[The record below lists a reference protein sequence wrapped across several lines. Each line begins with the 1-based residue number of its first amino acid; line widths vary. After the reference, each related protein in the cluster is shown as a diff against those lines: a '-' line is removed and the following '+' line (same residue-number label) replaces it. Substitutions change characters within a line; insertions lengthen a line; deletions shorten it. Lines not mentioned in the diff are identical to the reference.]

1 MGDAAMKM
9 SALAMAGLVLA
20 GSFAPFPTWA
30 QNVPPAEK
38 QPAPGVPVAPR
49 ADEAV
54 RPPAGERGMRP
65 RADRREQRYDR
76 AQAGPPQPSRDPPMP
91 RSVPSIIRP

>member
-1 MGDAAMKM
+1 MKI

-30 QNVPPAEK
+30 QNAPPAVK
-38 QPAPGVPVAPR
+38 QRAPGVPTAPR
-49 ADEAV
+49 ADESA
-54 RPPAGERGMRP
+54 RPPAGERATPP
-65 RADRREQRYDR
+65 RAEGRGQRDDR

-91 RSVPSIIRP
+91 RPVPSIIRP